1 MADGSLA
8 CRQFNERNER
18 ELAAWQKS
26 QPPVPYVYPREGL
39 VLGAPWGSF
48 LDGVSDSGDLIL
60 ASVLPH
66 VGAQLR
72 AGSPALL
79 LSLPWSLPIGP
90 PMTCSRARGSFTVKN
105 HRPHRALLEPG
116 MTAGQRGVGTFVR
129 PGYRFLYHPSDWVVG
144 IGGGLGSTLEISGN
158 REPTRLSLSP
168 EAVIQFGH
176 CCDAGYFTLQVRY
189 DHFLGGNDRD
199 LIGGSLG
206 FVYF

>member
-8 CRQFNERNER
+8 CTQFNERNER

-26 QPPVPYVYPREGL
+26 QPPVLYAYPREGL
-39 VLGAPWGSF
+39 VLGAPWGS
-48 LDGVSDSGDLIL
+48 LLRRSVRSSGI
-60 ASVLPH
+60 
-66 VGAQLR
+66 
-72 AGSPALL
+72 
-79 LSLPWSLPIGP
+79 
-90 PMTCSRARGSFTVKN
+90 SRS
-105 HRPHRALLEPG
+105 
-116 MTAGQRGVGTFVR
+116 
-129 PGYRFLYHPSDWVVG
+129 
-144 IGGGLGSTLEISGN
+144 GGGLGSALEISGN